1 MEITVVVPVYGCRA
15 ALMELY
21 RRIKDTIGR
30 ISDEHEI
37 IFVDDCCPQD
47 SWEVIVE
54 ICGMD
59 KKVKGIQMSRNFGQM
74 KAITAGLDASRGNWV
89 VVMDCDLQD
98 SPEDI
103 ANLYKKAQEGYDI
116 VFSRRKERQD
126 NKLKIWISGLF
137 YKLYSWAADDCFDP
151 AMSNYCIM
159 KRIVVDNFCKMREYH
174 RAFTMYLKWLGF
186 HTATI
191 DVNHSTRKEGKSSYT
206 MKKRIGLAMDII
218 LSQSDKILKLIV
230 GMGMLVSGL
239 AFLTVILLI
248 IQYFT
253 MDIEPG
259 WTSIVATTCLIG
271 GLLMTAVGCVGI
283 YVGNIFMQ
291 TKQRP
296 LYVVRETINE

>member
-15 ALMELY
+15 ALEELY
-21 RRIKDTIGR
+21 RRIKDTVSR
-30 ISDEHEI
+30 ISEDHEI
-37 IFVDDCCPQD
+37 ILVDDCCPQN
-47 SWEVIVE
+47 SWEVIEE
-54 ICGMD
+54 ICGRD
-59 KKVKGIQMSRNFGQM
+59 RKVKGIQMSRNFGQM

-103 ANLYKKAQEGYDI
+103 LKLYQKAQEGYDI

-126 NKLKIWISGLF
+126 NKLKVFVSGMF
-137 YKLYSWAADDCFDP
+137 YKVYSWATDDCFDP
-151 AMSNYCIM
+151 AMSNYCIC
-159 KRIVVDNFCKMREYH
+159 KRIVVDNFCRIREYH
-174 RAFTMYLKWLGF
+174 RAFTIYLKWLGF
-186 HTATI
+186 RSTVI
-191 DVNHSTRKEGKSSYT
+191 DVGHSSRKEGKSSYT

-230 GMGMLVSGL
+230 GGGMAVSGL
-239 AFLTVILLI
+239 AFLTVILLV

-253 MDIEPG
+253 MDITAG
-259 WTSIVATTCLIG
+259 WTSLVAAICLMG
-271 GLLMTAVGCVGI
+271 GLLMTAIGYVGI

-296 LYVVRETINE
+296 LYVVREVLNE

>member
-1 MEITVVVPVYGCRA
+1 
-15 ALMELY
+15 
-21 RRIKDTIGR
+21 
-30 ISDEHEI
+30 
-37 IFVDDCCPQD
+37 
-47 SWEVIVE
+47 
-54 ICGMD
+54 
-59 KKVKGIQMSRNFGQM
+59 
-74 KAITAGLDASRGNWV
+74 
-89 VVMDCDLQD
+89 
-98 SPEDI
+98 
-103 ANLYKKAQEGYDI
+103 
-116 VFSRRKERQD
+116 
-126 NKLKIWISGLF
+126 
-137 YKLYSWAADDCFDP
+137 
-151 AMSNYCIM
+151 
-159 KRIVVDNFCKMREYH
+159 
-174 RAFTMYLKWLGF
+174 
-186 HTATI
+186 
-191 DVNHSTRKEGKSSYT
+191 